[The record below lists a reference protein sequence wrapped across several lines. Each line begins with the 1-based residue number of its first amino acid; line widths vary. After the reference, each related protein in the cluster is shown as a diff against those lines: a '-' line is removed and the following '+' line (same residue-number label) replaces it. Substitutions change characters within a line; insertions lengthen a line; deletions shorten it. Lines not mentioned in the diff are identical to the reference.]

1 MKFNLFKITEF
12 TWRWIPIISM
22 AHILY
27 KVSFMDCIDPTQKVW
42 IVIACVTIASHFAIK
57 YYDGEETE

>member
-22 AHILY
+22 GHILY
-27 KVSFMDCIDPTQKVW
+27 KVSFMDFIDPTQKVW
-42 IVIACVTIASHFAIK
+42 IVIACVTIGSHFAIK
-57 YYDGEETE
+57 YYDGERK